1 MTAGSFHVCGALQN
15 PFCNIGTRQFWKT
28 ACTLASVHESVRF
41 VRARCMAAAPYV
53 SMNPSVTSD
62 RGQPTPSPLRIGAL
76 TPEVFLMSHRSWLN
90 PAQVVGTFR
99 LWLVKNEELYQ
110 KPGLTL
116 PVYAPPQT
124 LPVTV
129 SGSSAPG

>member
-1 MTAGSFHVCGALQN
+1 
-15 PFCNIGTRQFWKT
+15 
-28 ACTLASVHESVRF
+28 
-41 VRARCMAAAPYV
+41 MAAPPYV

-99 LWLVKNEELYQ
+99 LWLVKKEGLDQE
-110 KPGLTL
+110 PGLDL
-116 PVYAPPQT
+116 PVDAAPPNFPGT
-124 LPVTV
+124 RR
-129 SGSSAPG
+129 GARAPRSDLHGLYGP

>member
-1 MTAGSFHVCGALQN
+1 
-15 PFCNIGTRQFWKT
+15 
-28 ACTLASVHESVRF
+28 
-41 VRARCMAAAPYV
+41 MAAPPYV

-99 LWLVKNEELYQ
+99 LWLGKNEELYQ

-116 PVYAPPQT
+116 PRDAPPPN
-124 LPVTV
+124 LP
-129 SGSSAPG
+129 GPAHGAGAPGCKLQGANGPGESLAPPPPPNSF

>member
-1 MTAGSFHVCGALQN
+1 
-15 PFCNIGTRQFWKT
+15 
-28 ACTLASVHESVRF
+28 
-41 VRARCMAAAPYV
+41 MAAPPYV

-99 LWLVKNEELYQ
+99 LWLVDNEGVCQ
-110 KPGLTL
+110 KPRLYL
-116 PVYAPPQT
+116 AVARAPPA
-124 LPVTV
+124 LAGPPHRPDRPRR
-129 SGSSAPG
+129 SAQGDHRSRR

>member
-1 MTAGSFHVCGALQN
+1 
-15 PFCNIGTRQFWKT
+15 
-28 ACTLASVHESVRF
+28 
-41 VRARCMAAAPYV
+41 MAAPPYV

-99 LWLVKNEELYQ
+99 LWLVKNGGLYQ
-110 KPGLTL
+110 KPGLSLPAYRPPPTL
-116 PVYAPPQT
+116 PGTPRGGGPPRAM
-124 LPVTV
+124 VRCGERAV
-129 SGSSAPG
+129 EAS

>member
-1 MTAGSFHVCGALQN
+1 
-15 PFCNIGTRQFWKT
+15 
-28 ACTLASVHESVRF
+28 
-41 VRARCMAAAPYV
+41 MAAPPYV

-116 PVYAPPQT
+116 PGYAPPPT
-124 LPVTV
+124 LPGPV
-129 SGSSAPG
+129 SRARAPRWYVGGRNGP

>member
-1 MTAGSFHVCGALQN
+1 
-15 PFCNIGTRQFWKT
+15 
-28 ACTLASVHESVRF
+28 
-41 VRARCMAAAPYV
+41 MAAPPYV

-124 LPVTV
+124 LPVTL
-129 SGSSAPG
+129 SGASAPRRKLDGVNVPVESATQPPPANRFVS